1 MRYSETSENTMIE
14 NTSNLPSMLS
24 DFHLPGLKEKK
35 VVITA
40 GASGIG
46 FSIARLLHAQG
57 VKVAIC
63 DVDADALRRAG
74 TVMEGCPAVEAD
86 VSDEKA
92 VDSFFDAVQEKLGG
106 LDALVNNAGI
116 AGPTG
121 NLEDLSP
128 DDWRR
133 CIDICLTGQFLSAR
147 RAIPM
152 IKAGGGGALVNMASA
167 AAKHGYA
174 YRTPYSAAKFGV
186 IGLTQSLAKELG
198 PDNIRVNAVLPG
210 IVEGTRMEKVICDRA
225 EATGMDYA
233 AMKANYLNSISMRR
247 MVTPE
252 DVAATV
258 AFLISDAAVN
268 LSGQSLAVDG
278 NIEKL

>member
-1 MRYSETSENTMIE
+1 MTDHSSI
-14 NTSNLPSMLS
+14 SPSLLAG
-24 DFHLPGLKEKK
+24 FQLPGLKGKK

-57 VKVAIC
+57 VQLAIC
-63 DVDADALRRAG
+63 DVDTDALRRASAEL
-74 TVMEGCPAVEAD
+74 EGCVAVEAD
-86 VSDEKA
+86 VSDETA
-92 VDSFFDAVQEKLGG
+92 VDALFDAVQDKWGR

-121 NLEDLSP
+121 NLEDISP

-152 IKAGGGGALVNMASA
+152 LKAGGGGALVNMASA

-210 IVEGTRMEKVICDRA
+210 IVEGPRMEKVIRDRA
-225 EATGMDYA
+225 EAAGIGYA
-233 AMKANYLNSISMRR
+233 AMKDDYLKNISMRR
-247 MVTPE
+247 MVSPD

-258 AFLISDAAVN
+258 AFLISDAGAN

-278 NIEKL
+278 NVETL

>member
-1 MRYSETSENTMIE
+1 MTDHS
-14 NTSNLPSMLS
+14 SNSPSLLAG
-24 DFHLPGLKEKK
+24 FHLPGLKGKK
-35 VVITA
+35 IVITA

-57 VKVAIC
+57 VQIAIC
-63 DVDADALRRAG
+63 DVDANALRNAS
-74 TVMEGCPAVEAD
+74 TELEGCVAVEAD
-86 VSDEKA
+86 VSDETA
-92 VDSFFDAVQEKLGG
+92 VDAFFDAVQDNLGG

-152 IKAGGGGALVNMASA
+152 IKAAGGGALVNMASA

-210 IVEGTRMEKVICDRA
+210 IVEGPRMEKVIRDRA
-225 EATGMDYA
+225 EATGVSYD
-233 AMKANYLNSISMRR
+233 AMQDEYLKNISMRR
-247 MVTPE
+247 MVTPD

-258 AFLISDAAVN
+258 AFLISDAGAN

-278 NIEKL
+278 NVETL

>member
-1 MRYSETSENTMIE
+1 MSEKKDITPMR
-14 NTSNLPSMLS
+14 
-24 DFHLPGLKEKK
+24 LPGLGNKR

-40 GASGIG
+40 GAGGIG
-46 FSIARLLHAQG
+46 FAIARQLHAQG
-57 VKVAIC
+57 AKLAIC
-63 DVDADALRRAG
+63 DVDPVALQQVSQQLG
-74 TVMEGCPAVEAD
+74 DCVAVLAD
-86 VSDEKA
+86 VSD
-92 VDSFFDAVQEKLGG
+92 DDAVETFFKKVHAELGG

-128 DDWRR
+128 GDWRR
-133 CIDICLTGQFLSAR
+133 CVDICLTGQFLCAR
-147 RAIPM
+147 QAVPM
-152 IKAGGGGALVNMASA
+152 IKASGGGALVNMASA

-210 IVEGTRMEKVICDRA
+210 IVEGPRMEKVIRDRA
-225 EATGMDYA
+225 EATGVSFDTMQDE
-233 AMKANYLNSISMRR
+233 YLKNISMRR
-247 MVTPE
+247 MVSPD

-258 AFLISDAAVN
+258 AFLISDAGAN
-268 LSGQSLAVDG
+268 LSGQSLSVDG
-278 NIEKL
+278 NVETL